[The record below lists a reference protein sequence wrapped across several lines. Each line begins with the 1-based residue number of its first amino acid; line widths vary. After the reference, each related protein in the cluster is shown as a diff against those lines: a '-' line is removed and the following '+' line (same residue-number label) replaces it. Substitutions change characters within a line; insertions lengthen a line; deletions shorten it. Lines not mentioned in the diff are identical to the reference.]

1 MSVRLFKNKWLEL
14 ATVTPLKVFLPFWI
28 CALIPVVYSIYPI
41 SFLRDGMMV
50 LVGLFLWTI
59 IEYIFHRYCFHASS
73 SASWVNK
80 VVFIMHGNHHEVPD
94 DPLRNLMPLVV
105 TVPLAV
111 ALWYLFGIGGRD
123 YGRPAFVGFL
133 IGYICYDFVHYMCH
147 QSAMRGRLGFLIKR
161 HHMLHHHAL
170 EDCNFGVTST
180 FWDVV
185 FRTDFRNLTKR
196 SDAHRH

>member
-1 MSVRLFKNKWLEL
+1 
-14 ATVTPLKVFLPFWI
+14 
-28 CALIPVVYSIYPI
+28 
-41 SFLRDGMMV
+41 MV

-111 ALWYLFGIGGRD
+111 ALWYLLGSEEEITGARLLS
-123 YGRPAFVGFL
+123 GF
-133 IGYICYDFVHYMCH
+133 
-147 QSAMRGRLGFLIKR
+147 
-161 HHMLHHHAL
+161 
-170 EDCNFGVTST
+170 
-180 FWDVV
+180 
-185 FRTDFRNLTKR
+185 
-196 SDAHRH
+196 